1 MEVAEPLRRADAMRK
16 TGIWIFAALLA
27 LAMAGAVCFAGE
39 NDDLFAAIK
48 AKDINRVRMLLASG
62 ANVNALA
69 ENFLGIGN
77 ISPLSYAV
85 SEGDTEIVKLLLDK
99 GADVNFK
106 HPLGGGA
113 LITDAAMKGDTDI
126 VSLLLAKGADIN
138 VMDPNLGHTPL
149 TIAASLGHSKTV
161 KLLLDHGVP
170 VDQQTNWGV
179 TSLQLVAATSYSD
192 LLRLLLDRRA
202 DVNFK
207 YKNNDWTALF
217 YAAGKDCPPENTQL
231 LIARGADVNAQD
243 NQDKTAFYYAQTN
256 ANQGVLAVLVKA
268 GANGGKMPE
277 APVAGMTGADIQF
290 LTEQC
295 KFVQSDI
302 EVIPNLDAQTRQM
315 LLTRVGMRD
324 CKLLQPFTASRD
336 YYRQIIQNVLKRSP
350 QGWSLSY
357 LTKDEYKQYMKITG
371 EPPM

>member
-1 MEVAEPLRRADAMRK
+1 MRK

-126 VSLLLAKGADIN
+126 VSLYLQRAPI
-138 VMDPNLGHTPL
+138 
-149 TIAASLGHSKTV
+149 S
-161 KLLLDHGVP
+161 
-170 VDQQTNWGV
+170 
-179 TSLQLVAATSYSD
+179 TSWTRIWAI
-192 LLRLLLDRRA
+192 RL
-202 DVNFK
+202 
-207 YKNNDWTALF
+207 
-217 YAAGKDCPPENTQL
+217 
-231 LIARGADVNAQD
+231 
-243 NQDKTAFYYAQTN
+243 
-256 ANQGVLAVLVKA
+256 
-268 GANGGKMPE
+268 
-277 APVAGMTGADIQF
+277 
-290 LTEQC
+290 
-295 KFVQSDI
+295 
-302 EVIPNLDAQTRQM
+302 
-315 LLTRVGMRD
+315 
-324 CKLLQPFTASRD
+324 
-336 YYRQIIQNVLKRSP
+336 
-350 QGWSLSY
+350 
-357 LTKDEYKQYMKITG
+357 
-371 EPPM
+371 